1 MVQRGAEQNQHRLT
15 LTERHVVQHGNLS
28 GTRLCT
34 GNRTFG
40 TAKGV
45 LPHHTTD
52 LEGPQG
58 RYACT
63 PLDFPSPHRHL
74 ARMTPLIQ
82 VALGGALG
90 ASARYMTGV
99 AAARLLGK
107 GFPWGTLI
115 VNIAGSFL
123 MGALVVALLHLG
135 SNRYAPLLM
144 TGVLGGFTT
153 FSAFSLDT
161 VTLYERGDMMLAA
174 GYMLASVILSIAA
187 LFAGLSLARSLT
199 T

>member
-1 MVQRGAEQNQHRLT
+1 M
-15 LTERHVVQHGNLS
+15 S
-28 GTRLCT
+28 
-34 GNRTFG
+34 
-40 TAKGV
+40 
-45 LPHHTTD
+45 
-52 LEGPQG
+52 
-58 RYACT
+58 
-63 PLDFPSPHRHL
+63 

-90 ASARYMTGV
+90 ASARYMTGI

-123 MGALVVALLHLG
+123 MGALVVGLLHLG

-153 FSAFSLDT
+153 FSAFSLDA
-161 VTLYERGDMMLAA
+161 VTLYERGQGALAA
-174 GYMLASVILSIAA
+174 GYVLASVVLSIAA
-187 LFAGLSLARSLT
+187 LFAGLTMARNLT